1 MYTLIWNRADAQ
13 GSIQMG
19 AFESEASARA
29 AIESAL
35 LELVAQC
42 ATDEDE
48 SEIRAGS
55 WTVEHDKS

>member
-1 MYTLIWNRADAQ
+1 MYTLIWNRADTQ

-19 AFESEASARA
+19 VFESEASARA
-29 AIESAL
+29 AIKNAL

-48 SEIRAGS
+48 IEIRAGS
-55 WTVEHDKS
+55 WTVEHDKP